1 MKKVGCLTLIQP
13 QLRKTLLVFLIFSLL
28 LGCKP
33 AAPVVAPSPVAG
45 TTALPPTATLAP
57 TPQATPTTAVPFPPT
72 PISPPTLPD
81 GARWLTHF
89 TAELLPFWDREEAL
103 GNPLGNFPSKRCND
117 GRLFHPTTNPCP
129 EIANNGWLALDLEY
143 VVSRSRQTYG
153 YGVAYHLT
161 GDPRYLAYA
170 KAGVDYLRQNAF
182 DRLNGGVFHYWD
194 GAKRAWQPDPRYR
207 NPQELAYALLGISF
221 YYYLTRDPEVLPDIL
236 AVKETIFANHYNPD
250 LNALQW
256 MMESTDDVNA
266 LEKRLVAQ
274 LDNLNAYMVLMTP
287 LLPEPEQSAWKA
299 DMVKLA
305 HIMLE
310 EFYSEEENLFFLTVN
325 DPAEKSLAYAGTD
338 FGHSIKALWM
348 IYYTGLIAEVPELVT
363 FAEVNG
369 ARLLERAYL
378 AESGSWA
385 NGYARGGQLIADKDW
400 WVYNELN
407 QFAMVL
413 ALHDPTQAR
422 YLPQTT
428 DYYFRYFVD
437 PIYGEVWT
445 TVDARTNRPKQG
457 ALPKAWPW
465 KSAYHSFEHAL
476 IGYITAQQMAGQPV
490 TLYYAFQEPP
500 DERTIQPYFLRGE
513 LLDLTVTQVKGMNVY
528 RAQFQNI
535 R

>member
-1 MKKVGCLTLIQP
+1 MVFIQP
-13 QLRKTLLVFLIFSLL
+13 KMRKLILMLL
-28 LGCKP
+28 LIGLLPGCKP
-33 AAPVVAPSPVAG
+33 AAPAAPSPIGIVTEPATLTTTPVAMPL
-45 TTALPPTATLAP
+45 TTPTACG
-57 TPQATPTTAVPFPPT
+57 VPET

-81 GARWLTHF
+81 GERWLAHF
-89 TAELLPFWDREEAL
+89 REDLLPFWDREEAL
-103 GNPLGNFPSKRCND
+103 GNPLGNFPSKRCDD
-117 GRLFHPTTNPCP
+117 GRLFHPTSNPCP
-129 EIANNGWLALDLEY
+129 EIANNGWLALDLDY

-194 GAKRAWQPDPRYR
+194 GYERAWQPAPQHR
-207 NPQELAYALLGISF
+207 NPQELAYALLGPSF

-236 AVKETIFANHYNPD
+236 AVKDTIFKNHYNPD

-256 MMESTDDVNA
+256 MMESTDDVDA
-266 LEKRLVAQ
+266 LDKRLVAQ

-299 DMVKLA
+299 DMVRLA
-305 HIMLE
+305 YIMID
-310 EFYSEEENLFFLTVN
+310 EFYAEDENLFFLTVN
-325 DPAEKSLAYAGTD
+325 APSEKSLAHAGTD
-338 FGHSIKALWM
+338 FGHSIKAIWM
-348 IYYTGLIAEVPELVT
+348 IYYVGLLADEPELAAFV
-363 FAEVNG
+363 EENG
-369 ARLLERAYL
+369 PRILERAYL
-378 AESGSWA
+378 EESGSWA
-385 NGYARGGQLIADKDW
+385 NGVARGGALIQDKDW

-407 QFAMVL
+407 QFAMVF
-413 ALHDPTQAR
+413 ALHDPLQAR

-445 TVDARTNRPKQG
+445 TVDARTNRPKPD

-476 IGYITAQQMAGQPV
+476 IGYITAQQLFGQPV

-500 DERTIQPYFLRGE
+500 DERTLQPYFLRGDLIE
-513 LLDLTVTQVKGMNVY
+513 LELTQVEGINVY

-535 R
+535 Q